1 MWGLEITR
9 PLTGQVS
16 VFCYIRLPKISSV
29 LTGFQAPKAETEK
42 EETAEKKEAEE
53 KEEKMEVDEK
63 KEEEPEGKKEK
74 SEEPMETDA
83 EKKTEENPEEK
94 KETEG
99 NVCVCWVVVVRGHA
113 GVWLVS
119 VGCLSSHSVCV
130 ALWLS
135 EGMPV
140 SGSFLWAASALT
152 VCVLHC
158 GCQRAC
164 RCLARFCGLPQLSQQ
179 WIEKQGCWL
188 TYRLAEKEVW

>member
-29 LTGFQAPKAETEK
+29 LTGFQAPKVETEK

-63 KEEEPEGKKEK
+63 KEEEPERKKEK

-83 EKKTEENPEEK
+83 EKKTEENLEEK

-99 NVCVCWVVVVRGHA
+99 NVCVLG
-113 GVWLVS
+113 
-119 VGCLSSHSVCV
+119 
-130 ALWLS
+130 
-135 EGMPV
+135 
-140 SGSFLWAASALT
+140 
-152 VCVLHC
+152 C

-164 RCLARFCGLPQLSQQ
+164 QCLAHFCGLPRLSQCV
-179 WIEKQGCWL
+179 GLWL
-188 TYRLAEKEVW
+188 